1 MSDRLSLS
9 IFTIEVDGKPTLAF
23 EAKRC
28 SEAEAIC
35 EDEELTAKLS
45 LLKSGDVPICADKAL
60 LDVRLAR
67 PDEAV
72 LYRQAARASQSTDN
86 LMLVYLVEV
95 DGQED
100 LHHQIRAAGLKPL
113 YRFPNDA
120 LRHRDRQ
127 QANEKPLGKRR
138 LNAKDD

>member
-23 EAKRC
+23 EPKRC
-28 SEAEAIC
+28 SGAQAIC

-67 PDEAV
+67 PDEAA

-113 YRFPNDA
+113 YRFPSDA
-120 LRHRDRQ
+120 LRHRDRT